1 MHIKLIN
8 TKNNIMKKIT
18 VLSIAL
24 VAIAFASCK
33 KDYTC
38 TCTDATGGEV
48 KKFTKI
54 TKKQALSN
62 CQSKTVTESGSTST
76 ETCNLN

>member
-1 MHIKLIN
+1 
-8 TKNNIMKKIT
+8 MKKI
-18 VLSIAL
+18 VILSIAL
-24 VAIAFASCK
+24 MALSFASCK

-48 KKFTKI
+48 KKFKKV

-62 CQSKTVTESGSTST
+62 CQSKTVTDPSGTSS
-76 ETCNLN
+76 ETCSLS